1 MKLYAVRNREGKYY
15 KSRGYGGIGTHWVDG
30 LERAK
35 IYAKIGGAR
44 SVITYYAR
52 EYPSYGTP
60 LLVELT
66 VVETT
71 VSDES
76 DRVRAA
82 SEKKAERLH
91 RRKVKAAEVAA
102 SRAAEHVTAL
112 KRGGR

>member
-1 MKLYAVRNREGKYY
+1 MKLYAVKNREGKYY
-15 KSRGYGGIGTHWVDG
+15 KSRGYGGYGTHWVDSI
-30 LERAK
+30 ERAK
-35 IYAKIGGAR
+35 IYTKIGGAR
-44 SVITYYAR
+44 AVITYWATA
-52 EYPSYGTP
+52 YPSYGTP

-66 VVETT
+66 ATETA

-76 DRVRAA
+76 ERVRAA

-102 SRAAEHVTAL
+102 SRATEHATAL